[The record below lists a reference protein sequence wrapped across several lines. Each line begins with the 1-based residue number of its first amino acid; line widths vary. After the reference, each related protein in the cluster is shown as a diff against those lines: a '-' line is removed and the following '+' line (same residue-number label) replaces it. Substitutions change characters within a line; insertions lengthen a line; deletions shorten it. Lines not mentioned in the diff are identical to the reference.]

1 MIGHRVALPG
11 KCAPEFK
18 SQYCQKEKKETKVK
32 TNKQKEEKSRKFR
45 HSDTCLESQDL
56 GGRRI
61 TRAT

>member
-18 SQYCQKEKKETKVK
+18 SQYFQKETKVK